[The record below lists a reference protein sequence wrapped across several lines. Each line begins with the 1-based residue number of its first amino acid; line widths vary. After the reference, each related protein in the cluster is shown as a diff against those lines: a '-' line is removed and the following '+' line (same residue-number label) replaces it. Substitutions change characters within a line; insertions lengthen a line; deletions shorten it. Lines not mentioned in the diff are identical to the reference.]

1 MHDTI
6 TATGKV
12 GGNGRVSSRV
22 GKDGGSKV
30 LMLFQMPEVLI
41 YTKYIKSRKYVVV
54 LSNFLKLS

>member
-12 GGNGRVSSRV
+12 GGNRWVSSRV
-22 GKDGGSKV
+22 HRDRGSKV
-30 LMLFQMPEVLI
+30 LMLFQMPKVLI

-54 LSNFLKLS
+54 LS